1 MANNKLC
8 GWGNQELQSYS
19 ADNISIK
26 PIDNEDNNNA
36 LVIEARR
43 EEQNGKAFTSGRL
56 KTEGNLSVKY
66 GLVET
71 RIKVPYD
78 LSTGLWPAFWLLG
91 NNLSEVGWPKSGEID
106 MMEMGY
112 RNQVLFGRRL

>member
-1 MANNKLC
+1 MAALIMWM
-8 GWGNQELQSYS
+8 GQSRTQSYS
-19 ADNISIK
+19 ADNIYIESIE
-26 PIDNEDNNNA
+26 NEGNNKA

-43 EEQNGKAFTSGRL
+43 EDKNGKAYTSGRI
-56 KTEGNLSVKY
+56 KSEGNLSVKY

-91 NNLSEVGWPKSGEID
+91 NNLSEVGWPRSGEID

-112 RNQVLFGRRL
+112 RTKLLSMRF

>member
-1 MANNKLC
+1 M
-8 GWGNQELQSYS
+8 
-19 ADNISIK
+19 
-26 PIDNEDNNNA
+26 
-36 LVIEARR
+36 IEARS
-43 EEQNGKAFTSGRL
+43 ENQNGKAFTSGRV

-91 NNLSEVGWPKSGEID
+91 NNLSEVGWPRSGAVS
-106 MMEMGY
+106 Y
-112 RNQVLFGRRL
+112 THLTLPTT